1 MSRPN
6 SSRRSSRRGQPATRP
21 SSAKSSIASLR
32 KSSSRSPPE
41 LTAIRRAGQVS
52 TLRTLEKDNA
62 KLQRRVET
70 YEQQHANAELLKETN
85 RSLEKKLK
93 QAESLKQ
100 QVAAQAVELE
110 ILKREKADW

>member
-1 MSRPN
+1 M
-6 SSRRSSRRGQPATRP
+6 
-21 SSAKSSIASLR
+21 
-32 KSSSRSPPE
+32 
-41 LTAIRRAGQVS
+41 
-52 TLRTLEKDNA
+52 
-62 KLQRRVET
+62 ET

-100 QVAAQAVELE
+100 QVAAQAVKLE